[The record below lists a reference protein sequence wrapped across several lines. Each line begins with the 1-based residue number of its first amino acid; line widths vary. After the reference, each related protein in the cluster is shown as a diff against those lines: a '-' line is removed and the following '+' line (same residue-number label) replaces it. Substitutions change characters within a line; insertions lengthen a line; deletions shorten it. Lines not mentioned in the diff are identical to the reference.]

1 MRKWTQG
8 QIDAQRYLQRY
19 EHADRRAKSL
29 EREYKQEEE
38 LIDAVRSTA
47 DVDGLPKSKGIKKET
62 EERAI
67 RLADKAAEMKIA
79 TLDALHERQEVAEII
94 FAVKDDDDAREVLAE
109 RYINYNQTWEEIC
122 VKINFSW
129 NRAHRAHRRG
139 LTAIHKIIETQDM
152 A

>member
-1 MRKWTQG
+1 MRKWTQE

-19 EHADRRAKSL
+19 EHADRRAKAL
-29 EREYKQEEE
+29 EREYKREEE

-79 TLDALHERQEVAEII
+79 TLDALNERQEVAETI
-94 FAVKDDDDAREVLAE
+94 FAVKDDDAREVLAE

-122 VKINFSW
+122 VKISFSW

-139 LTAIHKIIETQDM
+139 LTAIYELMDTQDM

>member
-1 MRKWTQG
+1 MRKWTQE
-8 QIDAQRYLQRY
+8 QIDAQKYLQRY

-29 EREYKQEEE
+29 EREYKREEE

-62 EERAI
+62 EDRAI

-79 TLDALHERQEVAEII
+79 TLDALHERQEVAETI
-94 FAVKDDDDAREVLAE
+94 FAVKDDDAREVLAE

-122 VKINFSW
+122 VKISFSW

-139 LTAIHKIIETQDM
+139 LTAIYELIGTQDM

>member
-1 MRKWTQG
+1 MRKWTQE

-29 EREYKQEEE
+29 EREYKREEE

-79 TLDALHERQEVAEII
+79 TLDALHERQEVAETI
-94 FAVKDDDDAREVLAE
+94 FAVKDDDAREVLAE

-122 VKINFSW
+122 VKISFSW

-139 LTAIHKIIETQDM
+139 LTAIHEIMGTQDM

>member
-1 MRKWTQG
+1 MRKWTQE

-29 EREYKQEEE
+29 EREYKREEE
-38 LIDAVRSTA
+38 LIDTVRSTA

-79 TLDALHERQEVAEII
+79 TLDALHERQEVAETI
-94 FAVKDDDDAREVLAE
+94 FAVKDDDAREVLAE

-122 VKINFSW
+122 VKISFSW

-139 LTAIHKIIETQDM
+139 LTAIYELMATQDM